1 VPALGSCG
9 SLSTHK
15 FDRRAEVTYRDLFT
29 EAFQGTVRLVRLME
43 EELGRER
50 AHELVY
56 RSRVKGDLAMIS
68 RQLSG
73 RKPIGSF
80 AEFKTLMK
88 GIHESR
94 SARNMFTI
102 SYPVDNDDEVTFL
115 TTECILAKVFRE
127 LEAEDIGY
135 VMCCLP
141 DFETTSAYCPRVCL
155 KRSRG
160 LMKGD
165 ECCDTTYSWKL

>member
-1 VPALGSCG
+1 MG
-9 SLSTHK
+9 
-15 FDRRAEVTYRDLFT
+15 
-29 EAFQGTVRLVRLME
+29 LVRLME
-43 EELGRER
+43 EELGKER

-68 RQLSG
+68 RQLRG
-73 RKPIGSF
+73 RKPVESF
-80 AEFKTLMK
+80 TEFKTLMK

-94 SARNMFTI
+94 SARSMFTI

-127 LEAEDIGY
+127 LEAEDLGY
-135 VMCCLP
+135 IMCCLP
-141 DFETTSAYCPRVCL
+141 DFETTSTYCPRVLL
-155 KRSRG
+155 KRSKT

-165 ECCDTTYSWKL
+165 ECCDTTYSWKQ